1 MIQRPAWAEVDTAA
15 IRGNIQ
21 RIAAR
26 LSPGVRVC
34 AVVKADG
41 YGHGAVAVARVAME
55 AGASMLAV
63 AIVNE
68 AVELRAAGFTC
79 PILVMGPADAC
90 DAARIVDYG
99 LDATV
104 YDLATARALSDAA
117 VLATSRS
124 AVFRFGAG
132 LHSSAKVGIH
142 LKIDTGMRRVGCEPA
157 DAAGLAAAIAALPG
171 ARLAGVF
178 SHFATADAEDL
189 GFARAQLARYETALA
204 AIRAAGIDAGIR
216 HIANSAA
223 AIRLPEA
230 GFDMV
235 RLGIAMYGL
244 KPSAD
249 RAWEVELQPAL
260 SLRARVSMV
269 KDIAAGESVGY
280 GRRFYANRK
289 SRIATLPLG
298 YADGWPRALSGR
310 VSLLVRGRRAP
321 LIASVCMDQCMLD
334 VTDVPGVLVGDEVL
348 LYGTPD
354 LPADEIAAALGT
366 INYEVACLV
375 GKRVPRVYV
384 GGRP

>member
-1 MIQRPAWAEVDTAA
+1 MMQRPAWAEVDTAA
-15 IRGNIQ
+15 IRGNIE

-26 LSPGVRVC
+26 LLPGVRVC

-41 YGHGAVAVARVAME
+41 YGHGAVAVSRVALE
-55 AGASMLAV
+55 AGAGMLAV

-68 AVELRAAGFTC
+68 AVELRNAGFTC
-79 PILVMGPADAC
+79 PILVMGPAEAC
-90 DAARIVDYG
+90 DATRIVDYG

-104 YDLATARALSDAA
+104 YDLPAAKALSDAA
-117 VLATSRS
+117 VMVASRS
-124 AVFRFGAG
+124 GTSGSAVLKA
-132 LHSSAKVGIH
+132 GIH
-142 LKIDTGMRRVGCEPA
+142 LKIDTGMRRVGCEPSA
-157 DAAGLAAAIAALPG
+157 AAGLAAAISALPG

-204 AIRAAGIDAGIR
+204 AIKAAGIDPGIR
-216 HIANSAA
+216 HLANSAA

-249 RAWEVELQPAL
+249 REWEVELQPAL
-260 SLRARVSMV
+260 SLRVRVSMV
-269 KDIAAGESVGY
+269 KDIAMGETVGY
-280 GRRFYANRK
+280 GRRFTAGRK

-310 VSLLVRGRRAP
+310 VSLLVRGQRAP
-321 LIASVCMDQCMLD
+321 LVGSVCMDQCMLD
-334 VTDVPGVLVGDEVL
+334 VTDVPGVSVGDEVL
-348 LYGTPD
+348 LYGSPE

-384 GGRP
+384 

>member
-1 MIQRPAWAEVDTAA
+1 MMQRPAWAEVDTAA

-41 YGHGAVAVARVAME
+41 YGHGAVAVSRVALE

-68 AVELRAAGFTC
+68 AVELRNAGFTC
-79 PILVMGPADAC
+79 PILVMGPAEAC

-104 YDLATARALSDAA
+104 YDLPAARALSDAA
-117 VLATSRS
+117 VRAAFRS
-124 AVFRFGAG
+124 GAPRSTD
-132 LHSSAKVGIH
+132 LKAGIH
-142 LKIDTGMRRVGCEPA
+142 LKIDTGMRRVGCEPGA
-157 DAAGLAAAIAALPG
+157 AAGLAAEIAALPG

-189 GFARAQLARYETALA
+189 SFAKAQLARYETALA
-204 AIRAAGIDAGIR
+204 AIKAAGIDPGIR
-216 HIANSAA
+216 HLANSAA
-223 AIRLPEA
+223 AIRFPEA

-249 RAWEVELQPAL
+249 REWEVELQPAL
-260 SLRARVSMV
+260 SLWARVSMV
-269 KDIAAGESVGY
+269 KEVAMGETVGY
-280 GRRFYANRK
+280 GRRFTAVRK

-310 VSLLVRGRRAP
+310 VSPLVRGMRTP
-321 LIASVCMDQCMLD
+321 LVGSVCMDQCMLD
-334 VTDVPGVLVGDEVL
+334 VTDVPGVSVGDEVL
-348 LYGTPD
+348 LYGTPE

-384 GGRP
+384 

>member
-1 MIQRPAWAEVDTAA
+1 MIERPTWATVDTAA

-26 LSPGVRVC
+26 LSPGVRIC

-41 YGHGAVAVARVAME
+41 YGHGAVAVSRVALE

-68 AVELRAAGFTC
+68 AVELRVAGFTC
-79 PILVMGPADAC
+79 PILVMGPAEAC

-104 YDLATARALSDAA
+104 YDLAAAQALSDAA
-117 VLATSRS
+117 VYAQGK
-124 AVFRFGAG
+124 AA
-132 LHSSAKVGIH
+132 IH
-142 LKIDTGMRRVGCEPA
+142 LKIDTGMRRVGCEPS
-157 DAAGLAAAIAALPG
+157 DAAGLATAIAALPG

-189 GFARAQLARYETALA
+189 GFARVQLARYRAALD
-204 AIRAAGIDAGIR
+204 AISAAGIDPGIR
-216 HIANSAA
+216 HLANSAA

-249 RAWEVELQPAL
+249 REWEVELKPAL
-260 SLRARVSMV
+260 SLRTRVSMV

-280 GRRFYANRK
+280 GRRFTAARK

-310 VSLLVRGRRAP
+310 VSLLVRGKRAP
-321 LIASVCMDQCMLD
+321 LVGSVCMDQCMLD
-334 VTDVPGVLVGDEVL
+334 VTDVPGVLAGDEVL
-348 LYGTPD
+348 LYGTAE

-375 GKRVPRVYV
+375 GRRVPRVYV
-384 GGRP
+384 

>member
-1 MIQRPAWAEVDTAA
+1 MIERPAWAEVDTAA
-15 IRGNIQ
+15 IRENIR

-41 YGHGAVAVARVAME
+41 YGHGAVAVAGVALE

-68 AVELRAAGFTC
+68 AVELRAAGFVC
-79 PILVMGPADAC
+79 PILVMGPAEAC

-104 YDLATARALSDAA
+104 YDLAAARALSDAA
-117 VLATSRS
+117 VSAASRS
-124 AVFRFGAG
+124 AAEPRAA
-132 LHSSAKVGIH
+132 AKAGIH
-142 LKIDTGMRRVGCEPA
+142 LKIDTGMRRVGCEPS
-157 DAAGLAAAIAALPG
+157 DAAGLAVAISALPG

-189 GFARAQLARYETALA
+189 GFARAQRERFETALA
-204 AIRAAGIDAGIR
+204 AIRAAGVDPGIR
-216 HIANSAA
+216 HLANSAA
-223 AIRLPEA
+223 AIRMPEA

-260 SLRARVSMV
+260 SLRTRVSMV
-269 KDIAAGESVGY
+269 KEIAAGESVGY
-280 GRRFYANRK
+280 GRRFCAARK

-310 VSLLVRGRRAP
+310 VSVLVRGERAP
-321 LIASVCMDQCMLD
+321 LVGSVCMDQCMLD
-334 VTDVPGVLVGDEVL
+334 VTDVPGVAAGDEVL
-348 LYGTPD
+348 LYGTPE

-375 GKRVPRVYV
+375 GKRVPRVYLPR
-384 GGRP
+384 G

>member
-1 MIQRPAWAEVDTAA
+1 
-15 IRGNIQ
+15 
-21 RIAAR
+21 
-26 LSPGVRVC
+26 VRVC

-41 YGHGAVAVARVAME
+41 YGHGAVAVSRVALE

-68 AVELRAAGFTC
+68 AVELRNAGFTC
-79 PILVMGPADAC
+79 PILVMGPTEAC
-90 DAARIVDYG
+90 DAVRIVDYG

-104 YDLATARALSDAA
+104 YDLPAARALSDAA
-117 VLATSRS
+117 VVAASRSGTSRS
-124 AVFRFGAG
+124 TVLKAA
-132 LHSSAKVGIH
+132 IH

-157 DAAGLAAAIAALPG
+157 SAAGLAAAIAAMPG

-204 AIRAAGIDAGIR
+204 AIKAAGIDPGIR
-216 HIANSAA
+216 HLANSAA

-249 RAWEVELQPAL
+249 RAWEVELQSAL

-269 KDIAAGESVGY
+269 KDIVAGESVGY
-280 GRRFYANRK
+280 GRRFTAGRN

-310 VSLLVRGRRAP
+310 VSPLVRGQRAP
-321 LIASVCMDQCMLD
+321 LVGSVCMDQCMLD
-334 VTDVPGVLVGDEVL
+334 VTDVHGVSVGDEVL
-348 LYGTPD
+348 LYGTPE

-384 GGRP
+384 